1 MNGPSHYV
9 EWAISVVTALMDED
23 ESIMAQL
30 VQEGEDSEMMVLGL
44 AALCVVLLRLR
55 EVGDDSPP
63 QQTLQAVGHF
73 IAEHGLQL
81 DRQAL
86 IDLDKWTQG
95 T

>member
-1 MNGPSHYV
+1 MNGPSSYV
-9 EWAISVVTALMDED
+9 EWAISVVTALMDGH

-30 VQEGEDSEMMVLGL
+30 VRESEDPEMMMLGL

-55 EVGDDSPP
+55 EAGGDSAP
-63 QQTLQAVGHF
+63 QQTLQAIAHF

-86 IDLDKWTQG
+86 IDLDKWTEG
-95 T
+95 K